1 MKHLFLILLA
11 LVLFV
16 APVYADGENGGAGA
30 FDNSDVDLALSGK
43 SGFRLCLNTIAYDAS
58 AATDDISFYLP
69 TGDTASLTT
78 AITAA
83 ETDIVLV
90 SSAGIATDAVVMFV
104 HPDGRYAE
112 TKTLTSLT
120 STAAVDYA
128 YPINTKVYELAEFQ
142 VWASVGT
149 DPATLSVSSGFL
161 CTPRG
166 MGIATIIEAGVMTYM
181 SGFYAR

>member
-30 FDNSDVDLALSGK
+30 FDNSDPDLALPGK
-43 SGFRLCLNTIAYDAS
+43 SGFRLCLNAIAYDATN
-58 AATDDISFYLP
+58 ATDDINFYLP

-90 SSAGIATDAVVMFV
+90 SSAGIATDAIVMFV

-120 STAAVDYA
+120 TTAAVDYA
-128 YPINTKVYELAEFQ
+128 YPINTKVYEMAQFQ
-142 VWASVGT
+142 EWADVGT
-149 DPATLSVSSGFL
+149 DAVTLSVSSGFL

-166 MGIATIIEAGVMTYM
+166 QGIAAIIDNNLMTYM